1 MKHGK
6 KETGGR
12 EEEHFKN
19 QENSFFLP
27 GKKNG
32 EIEKRGQNTSG
43 NTDKKKGNV
52 SDVFFLSDYP
62 WDEE

>member
-12 EEEHFKN
+12 EEDHFRN

-27 GKKNG
+27 GKKNV
-32 EIEKRGQNTSG
+32 ESEKRGPNKAG
-43 NTDKKKGNV
+43 NGDKNKGNLN
-52 SDVFFLSDYP
+52 DVFFLSDYP